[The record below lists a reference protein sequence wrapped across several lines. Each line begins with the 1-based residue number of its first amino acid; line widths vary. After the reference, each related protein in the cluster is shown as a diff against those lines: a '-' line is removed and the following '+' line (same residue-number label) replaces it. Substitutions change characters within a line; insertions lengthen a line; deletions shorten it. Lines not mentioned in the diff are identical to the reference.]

1 MHAGNGRRERQLSFP
16 ATGIISM
23 SDARDLLSV
32 GVDVGT
38 TTTQIVFS
46 RLNLQDVSRPGQI
59 PRINITGR
67 EIIYQSPIV
76 FTPLIDFETIDADR
90 LNEIM
95 RREYSAAGVNPSQV
109 ETGAVIITGETAKKK
124 NADEILRVLSGLAGE
139 FVVSVAGPNVES
151 LIAGKGAGAAEY
163 SQKNYATVTNVDIGG
178 GSANSATFHSGNL
191 IGAAA
196 MNYGGRILEIEN
208 ATGRVRHI
216 AEPATHILAD
226 IGLNLNI
233 GDTPSLDDLRRFTD
247 RMADMT
253 VELIEGTNSPL
264 AQKIYLT
271 PPVGVSGKGSVLM
284 FSGGIGHYYYNPITI
299 NSVSDATRHD
309 DVGPLL
315 AESLR
320 RHAVLNTY
328 TIVPPAETVRATVL
342 GASTQTVT
350 LSGSTIWAEREIL
363 PLKNVHVIRPI
374 FRAPENHR
382 DYSKR
387 SDPSGERSRHLHDLP
402 SKSAQVPGS
411 AVYGDTSTTPLST
424 AAPLSADVISRS
436 IAEAVTR
443 WDINLTT
450 DPFAIALELDRPLD
464 YESLMQLATGLKDFA
479 DTMPAD
485 RPLIA
490 IIERDYA
497 QALGQTVKG
506 LAPSRA
512 LLVIDQV
519 GLSEGD
525 YIDIGTPLMDGRVVP
540 LSVKTLIFYH

>member
-1 MHAGNGRRERQLSFP
+1 MAES
-16 ATGIISM
+16 
-23 SDARDLLSV
+23 RDLLSV

-38 TTTQIVFS
+38 TTTQIIFS
-46 RLNLQDVSRPGQI
+46 RLNLQDVSRAGQI
-59 PRINITGR
+59 PRINITDR
-67 EIIYQSPIV
+67 KVIYQSPIV

-90 LNEIM
+90 LNEIV
-95 RREYSAAGVNPSQV
+95 RREYAAAGVDPSQV

-124 NADEILRVLSGLAGE
+124 NADEILRALSGLAGE

-151 LIAGKGAGAAEY
+151 LIAGKGAGAADY
-163 SQKNYATVTNVDIGG
+163 SLKNYATVTNLDIGG
-178 GSANSATFHSGNL
+178 GSANSATFRTGNL

-196 MNYGGRILEIEN
+196 MNYGGRILEVEN
-208 ATGRVRHI
+208 ATGHVRHI
-216 AEPATHILAD
+216 AEPAKHILAD
-226 IGLNLNI
+226 IGLNLNV
-233 GDTPSLDDLRRFTD
+233 GDSPSLEDLRRFSD

-253 VELIEGTNSPL
+253 VELIEGTSSPL

-271 PPVGVSGKGSVLM
+271 PPVGESGKGSVLM
-284 FSGGIGHYYYNPITI
+284 FSGGIGHYYYNPIPI
-299 NSVSDATRHD
+299 HSVSDVTVHD
-309 DVGPLL
+309 DVGPLM
-315 AESLR
+315 AESLHNHR
-320 RHAVLNTY
+320 VLNTY
-328 TIVPPAETVRATVL
+328 TIVQPSETVRATVL

-363 PLKNVHVIRPI
+363 PLKNVPVTRPVL
-374 FRAPENHR
+374 P
-382 DYSKR
+382 
-387 SDPSGERSRHLHDLP
+387 PSLEP
-402 SKSAQVPGS
+402 A
-411 AVYGDTSTTPLST
+411 AV
-424 AAPLSADVISRS
+424 SRS

-443 WDINLTT
+443 WDVNLAT
-450 DPFAIALELDRPLD
+450 DPFAVALELDQPLD
-464 YESLMQLATGLKDFA
+464 YDSLTRLASGLKSFA
-479 DTMPAD
+479 DSMPAD

-506 LAPSRA
+506 LDPSRA

>member
-1 MHAGNGRRERQLSFP
+1 MFP
-16 ATGIISM
+16 M
-23 SDARDLLSV
+23 SESRDLLSV

-38 TTTQIVFS
+38 TTTQIIFS
-46 RLNLQDVSRPGQI
+46 RLNLMDVARSGQI
-59 PRINITGR
+59 PRINITDR
-67 EIIYQSPIV
+67 KVIYQSPIV
-76 FTPLIDFETIDADR
+76 FTPLIDAETIDAGR
-90 LNEIM
+90 LNEIV
-95 RREYSAAGVNPSQV
+95 RNEYVNAGVDPSQV

-124 NADEILRVLSGLAGE
+124 NADEILRALSGLAGE

-151 LIAGKGAGAAEY
+151 LIAGKGAGAADY

-178 GSANSATFHSGNL
+178 GSANSATFRTGNL

-196 MNYGGRILEIEN
+196 MNYGGRILEVEN
-208 ATGRVRHI
+208 STGRVRHI
-216 AEPATHILAD
+216 AEPAKHILND
-226 IGLNLNI
+226 IGLNLQV
-233 GDTPSLDDLRRFTD
+233 GDSPSLDDLRRFTD

-253 VELIEGTNSPL
+253 VELVEGTSSSL

-271 PPVGVSGKGSVLM
+271 PPVGDTGKGSVLM
-284 FSGGIGHYYYNPITI
+284 FSGGIGHYYYNPIPI
-299 NSVSDATRHD
+299 NSVSDATIHD

-320 RHAVLNTY
+320 KHARLNSY
-328 TIVPPAETVRATVL
+328 TIVQPSETVRATVL

-350 LSGSTIWAEREIL
+350 LSGSTIWAEKEIL
-363 PLKNVHVIRPI
+363 PLKNVPVTRPVL
-374 FRAPENHR
+374 PT
-382 DYSKR
+382 SL
-387 SDPSGERSRHLHDLP
+387 DPAS
-402 SKSAQVPGS
+402 V
-411 AVYGDTSTTPLST
+411 
-424 AAPLSADVISRS
+424 SRS
-436 IAEAVTR
+436 VSEAVSR
-443 WDINLTT
+443 WDVNLAT
-450 DPFAIALELDRPLD
+450 DPFAVALELDKALD
-464 YESLMQLATGLKDFA
+464 YESLTQLASGLKNFA
-479 DTMPAD
+479 DTMPSD

-506 LAPSRA
+506 LDPSRA

>member
-1 MHAGNGRRERQLSFP
+1 
-16 ATGIISM
+16 M
-23 SDARDLLSV
+23 SESRDLLSV

-59 PRINITGR
+59 PRINITDR
-67 EIIYQSPIV
+67 KVIYQSPIV
-76 FTPLIDFETIDADR
+76 FTPLIDFETIDADK
-90 LNEIM
+90 LKEIVH
-95 RREYSAAGVNPSQV
+95 REYAAAGVDPSQV

-124 NADEILRVLSGLAGE
+124 NADEILRALSGLAGE

-151 LIAGKGAGAAEY
+151 LIAGKGAGAAQY
-163 SQKNYATVTNVDIGG
+163 SQTNYATVTNVDIGG
-178 GSANSATFHSGNL
+178 GSANSATFRGGNL

-196 MNYGGRILEIEN
+196 MNYGGRILEVEHST
-208 ATGRVRHI
+208 ARVRYI
-216 AEPATHILAD
+216 AEPAKHILSD
-226 IGLNLNI
+226 LGLRLEI
-233 GDTPSLDDLRRFTD
+233 GDSPSLEDLRRFTD

-253 VELIEGTNSPL
+253 VELIEGASSPL

-284 FSGGIGHYYYNPITI
+284 FSGGIGHYFYNPIPI
-299 NSVSDATRHD
+299 NSVSDVTRHD

-320 RHAVLNTY
+320 QHPLLNTY

-350 LSGSTIWAEREIL
+350 LSGSTIWAESEIL
-363 PLKNVHVIRPI
+363 PLKNVPVTRP
-374 FRAPENHR
+374 ALP
-382 DYSKR
+382 
-387 SDPSGERSRHLHDLP
+387 PSLEPMS
-402 SKSAQVPGS
+402 V
-411 AVYGDTSTTPLST
+411 
-424 AAPLSADVISRS
+424 SRS
-436 IAEAVTR
+436 IADAVSR
-443 WDINLTT
+443 WDVNLAT
-450 DPFAIALELDRPLD
+450 DPFAIALELDRSLD
-464 YESLMQLATGLKDFA
+464 YQSLTQLASGLKGFA
-479 DTMPAD
+479 DSMPND

-506 LAPSRA
+506 MDPSRA

>member
-1 MHAGNGRRERQLSFP
+1 MAES
-16 ATGIISM
+16 
-23 SDARDLLSV
+23 RDLLSV

-38 TTTQIVFS
+38 TTTQIIFS

-59 PRINITGR
+59 PRINITDR
-67 EIIYQSPIV
+67 KVIYQSPIV
-76 FTPLIDFETIDADR
+76 FTPLIDFDTIDADR
-90 LNEIM
+90 LEEIV
-95 RREYSAAGVNPSQV
+95 RREYSTAGVDPSQV

-124 NADEILRVLSGLAGE
+124 NADEILRALSGLAGE

-163 SQKNYATVTNVDIGG
+163 SQKNYAVVTNVDIGG
-178 GSANSATFHSGNL
+178 GSANSATFRSGNL

-196 MNYGGRILEIEN
+196 MNYGGRILEVEN
-208 ATGRVRHI
+208 STGRIRHI
-216 AEPATHILAD
+216 AEPAKHILND
-226 IGLNLNI
+226 IGLAVNV
-233 GDTPSLDDLRRFTD
+233 GDSPTLEDLRRFTE

-253 VELIEGTNSPL
+253 IELIEGTSSPL

-271 PPVGVSGKGSVLM
+271 PPVGASGKGSVLM
-284 FSGGIGHYYYNPITI
+284 FSGGIGHYYYNPISI

-320 RHAVLNTY
+320 KHPVLNTY
-328 TIVPPAETVRATVL
+328 TIAQPSETVRATVL

-350 LSGSTIWAEREIL
+350 LSGSTIWAESEIL
-363 PLKNVHVIRPI
+363 PLKNVPVIRPV
-374 FRAPENHR
+374 
-382 DYSKR
+382 
-387 SDPSGERSRHLHDLP
+387 LP
-402 SKSAQVPGS
+402 ASLEPAF
-411 AVYGDTSTTPLST
+411 
-424 AAPLSADVISRS
+424 ISRS
-436 IAEAVTR
+436 VSEAVTR
-443 WDINLTT
+443 WDVNLAT
-450 DPFAIALELDRPLD
+450 DPFAVALELDRSLD
-464 YESLMQLATGLKDFA
+464 FQLLTQLAGGLNEFA
-479 DTMPAD
+479 NTMPGN
-485 RPLIA
+485 RPLIV

-506 LAPSRA
+506 LAPARA

>member
-1 MHAGNGRRERQLSFP
+1 MPDSRA
-16 ATGIISM
+16 
-23 SDARDLLSV
+23 LLSV

-38 TTTQIVFS
+38 TTTQVIFS
-46 RLNLQDVSRPGQI
+46 RLNLQDVSRAGQI
-59 PRINITGR
+59 PRINITDR
-67 EIIYQSPIV
+67 KVIYQSPIV
-76 FTPLIDFETIDADR
+76 FTPLVDADTIDADK
-90 LNEIM
+90 LNQIV
-95 RREYSAAGVNPSQV
+95 RGEYLNAGVDPSQV

-124 NADEILRVLSGLAGE
+124 NADEILRALSGLAGE

-163 SQKNYATVTNVDIGG
+163 SQTNYAIVTNVDIGG
-178 GSANSATFHSGNL
+178 GSANSATFRAGEL

-196 MNYGGRILEIEN
+196 MNYGGRILEIDH
-208 ATGRVRHI
+208 ASGRVRHL
-216 AEPATHILAD
+216 AEPAKHILND
-226 IGLNLNI
+226 MGLNLNV
-233 GDTPSLDDLRRFTD
+233 GDAPSLDDLHRFTD

-253 VELIEGTNSPL
+253 VELIEGTSSPL

-271 PPVGVSGKGSVLM
+271 PPVGASGKGSVLM
-284 FSGGIGHYYYNPITI
+284 FSGGIGHYYYNPLPIH
-299 NSVSDATRHD
+299 SVSDATIHG

-320 RHAVLNTY
+320 KQPVLSTY

-363 PLKNVHVIRPI
+363 PLKNVPVIRP
-374 FRAPENHR
+374 A
-382 DYSKR
+382 
-387 SDPSGERSRHLHDLP
+387 LP
-402 SKSAQVPGS
+402 SSLEPA
-411 AVYGDTSTTPLST
+411 AV
-424 AAPLSADVISRS
+424 ARS
-436 IAEAVTR
+436 ISEAVIR
-443 WDINLTT
+443 WDVNLAT
-450 DPFAIALELDRPLD
+450 DPFAVALELDRALD
-464 YESLMQLATGLKDFA
+464 YESLTQLANGLKEFSN
-479 DTMPAD
+479 TMPGE
-485 RPLIA
+485 RPLIV

-525 YIDIGTPLMDGRVVP
+525 YIDIGAPLMDGRVVP

>member
-1 MHAGNGRRERQLSFP
+1 
-16 ATGIISM
+16 M
-23 SDARDLLSV
+23 SDSRSLLSV

-46 RLNLQDVSRPGQI
+46 RLNLQDVSRAGQI
-59 PRINITGR
+59 PRINITDR
-67 EIIYQSPIV
+67 KVIYQSPIV
-76 FTPLIDFETIDADR
+76 FTPLLDAETIDAEK
-90 LNEIM
+90 LNQIV
-95 RREYSAAGVNPSQV
+95 RSEYVRAGVDPSQV

-124 NADEILRVLSGLAGE
+124 NADEILRALSGLAGE

-163 SQKNYATVTNVDIGG
+163 SQTNYAAVTNVDIGG
-178 GSANSATFHSGNL
+178 GSANSATFESGHL
-191 IGAAA
+191 VGAAA
-196 MNYGGRILEIEN
+196 MNYGGRILEIDP
-208 ATGRVRHI
+208 ATGAVRHI
-216 AEPATHILAD
+216 AEPAHHILDD
-226 IGLNLNI
+226 IGSRLAV
-233 GDTPSLDDLRRFTD
+233 GDAPSLEELRRFTD

-253 VELIEGTNSPL
+253 VELIEGTASPL

-271 PPVGVSGKGSVLM
+271 PPVGRSGKGSILM
-284 FSGGIGHYYYNPITI
+284 FSGGVGHYYYNQIPLH
-299 NSVSDATRHD
+299 SVSAVTVHG

-320 RHAVLNTY
+320 SHPVLNSY
-328 TIVPPAETVRATVL
+328 DVVSPAETMRATVL

-350 LSGSTIWAEREIL
+350 LSGSTIWAESEIL
-363 PLKNVHVIRPI
+363 PLKNVPVIRPVLP
-374 FRAPENHR
+374 ASLEPAAV
-382 DYSKR
+382 S
-387 SDPSGERSRHLHDLP
+387 SR
-402 SKSAQVPGS
+402 
-411 AVYGDTSTTPLST
+411 
-424 AAPLSADVISRS
+424 

-443 WDINLTT
+443 WDVNVTT
-450 DPFAIALELDRPLD
+450 DPFAVALELEHALD
-464 YESLMQLATGLKDFA
+464 YDSLTSLAAGLKSFSE
-479 DTMPAD
+479 TMPGD
-485 RPLIA
+485 RPLIV

-506 LAPSRA
+506 LASSRS

>member
-1 MHAGNGRRERQLSFP
+1 
-16 ATGIISM
+16 M
-23 SDARDLLSV
+23 SDSRELLSV

-38 TTTQIVFS
+38 TTTQIIFS

-59 PRINITGR
+59 PRIDITDR
-67 EIIYQSPIV
+67 NVIYQSPIV
-76 FTPLIDFETIDADR
+76 FTPLIDAETIDADR
-90 LNEIM
+90 LNQIV
-95 RREYSAAGVNPSQV
+95 RREYAAAGINPNQV

-124 NADEILRVLSGLAGE
+124 NADEILRALSGLAGE

-163 SQKNYATVTNVDIGG
+163 SQKNYATVTNVDVGG
-178 GSANSATFHSGNL
+178 GSANSATFRAGNL

-208 ATGRVRHI
+208 STGRVRHI
-216 AEPATHILAD
+216 AEPAKHILND
-226 IGLNLNI
+226 IGLQLEI
-233 GDTPSLDDLRRFTD
+233 GDSPSLEDLRRFTD

-253 VELIEGTNSPL
+253 VELIEGTSSPL

-271 PPVGVSGKGSVLM
+271 PPVGASGKGSVLM
-284 FSGGIGHYYYNPITI
+284 FSGGIGHYYYNPVPI
-299 NSVSDATRHD
+299 NSVSDVTRHD

-320 RHAVLNTY
+320 NHAVLNTY

-350 LSGSTIWAEREIL
+350 LSGSTIWAESEIL
-363 PLKNVHVIRPI
+363 PLKNVPVIRPI
-374 FRAPENHR
+374 FRAE
-382 DYSKR
+382 R
-387 SDPSGERSRHLHDLP
+387 SEPTGERSRSAEVV
-402 SKSAQVPGS
+402 SKG
-411 AVYGDTSTTPLST
+411 
-424 AAPLSADVISRS
+424 

-443 WDINLTT
+443 WDVNLAT

-464 YESLMQLATGLKDFA
+464 YESLTQLATGLKDFA
-479 DTMPAD
+479 NTMPSD

-506 LAPSRA
+506 LDPSRS

>member
-1 MHAGNGRRERQLSFP
+1 MADS
-16 ATGIISM
+16 
-23 SDARDLLSV
+23 RDLLSV

-59 PRINITGR
+59 PRINITDR
-67 EIIYQSPIV
+67 KVIYQSPIV
-76 FTPLIDFETIDADR
+76 FTPLVDSETIDADK
-90 LNEIM
+90 LNQIV
-95 RREYSAAGVNPSQV
+95 RSEYSSAGVEPSQV

-124 NADEILRVLSGLAGE
+124 NADEILRALSGLAGE

-151 LIAGKGAGAAEY
+151 LIAGKGAGAAQH
-163 SQKNYATVTNVDIGG
+163 SQTNFATVTNVDIGG
-178 GSANSATFHSGNL
+178 GSANSATFRSGNL

-196 MNYGGRILEIEN
+196 MNYGGRILEIEHSS
-208 ATGRVRHI
+208 GVVRHI
-216 AEPATHILAD
+216 ADPARRILED
-226 IGLNLNI
+226 IGLRLET
-233 GDTPSLDDLRRFTD
+233 GDLASLEDLRRFTD

-284 FSGGIGHYYYNPITI
+284 LSGGIGHYYYNPIPI
-299 NSVSDATRHD
+299 NSVSDATIHD

-320 RHAVLNTY
+320 KHAALNSY
-328 TIVPPAETVRATVL
+328 SIVPPAETVRATVL

-350 LSGSTIWAEREIL
+350 LSGSTIWAEKEIL
-363 PLKNVHVIRPI
+363 PLKNVPVIRPTI
-374 FRAPENHR
+374 TGRDDLAPTFV
-382 DYSKR
+382 SQSI
-387 SDPSGERSRHLHDLP
+387 SD
-402 SKSAQVPGS
+402 
-411 AVYGDTSTTPLST
+411 
-424 AAPLSADVISRS
+424 
-436 IAEAVTR
+436 AVTR
-443 WDINLTT
+443 WDVNLAT
-450 DPFAIALELDRPLD
+450 DPFAIALELDKSLD
-464 YESLMQLATGLKDFA
+464 YESLTQLANGLNDFA
-479 DTMPAD
+479 NTMPSD
-485 RPLIA
+485 RLLIA

-525 YIDIGTPLMDGRVVP
+525 YIDIGAPLMDGRVVP

>member
-1 MHAGNGRRERQLSFP
+1 MADS
-16 ATGIISM
+16 
-23 SDARDLLSV
+23 RDLLSV

-59 PRINITGR
+59 PRINITDR
-67 EIIYQSPIV
+67 KVIYQSPIV
-76 FTPLIDFETIDADR
+76 FTPLKDFETIDADR
-90 LNEIM
+90 LNEIV
-95 RREYSAAGVNPSQV
+95 RREYGAAGVDPSQV

-124 NADEILRVLSGLAGE
+124 NADEILRALSGLAGE

-151 LIAGKGAGAAEY
+151 LIAGKGAGAAGY
-163 SQKNYATVTNVDIGG
+163 SQKNYAVVTNIDIGG
-178 GSANSATFHSGNL
+178 GSANSATFRTGNL

-196 MNYGGRILEIEN
+196 MNYGGRILEVEH

-216 AEPATHILAD
+216 AEPAKRILED
-226 IGLNLNI
+226 IGMRLEI
-233 GDTPSLDDLRRFTD
+233 GDSPSLDDLRRFTD

-253 VELIEGTNSPL
+253 VELIEGTSSPL

-271 PPVGVSGKGSVLM
+271 PPVGESGKGSVLM
-284 FSGGIGHYYYNPITI
+284 FSGGIGHYYYNPIPI
-299 NSVSDATRHD
+299 NSVGDVTIHD

-320 RHAVLNTY
+320 KHAILNTY
-328 TIVPPAETVRATVL
+328 TIVPPSETVRATVL

-363 PLKNVHVIRPI
+363 PLKNVPVIRP
-374 FRAPENHR
+374 A
-382 DYSKR
+382 
-387 SDPSGERSRHLHDLP
+387 LP
-402 SKSAQVPGS
+402 STLEPASV
-411 AVYGDTSTTPLST
+411 
-424 AAPLSADVISRS
+424 SRS
-436 IAEAVTR
+436 VSDAVSR
-443 WDINLTT
+443 WDVNLAT
-450 DPFAIALELDRPLD
+450 DPFAVAIELDKSLD
-464 YESLMQLATGLKDFA
+464 YQLLTQLASGLKDFA
-479 DTMPAD
+479 DTMPGD
-485 RPLIA
+485 RPLVV

>member
-1 MHAGNGRRERQLSFP
+1 MAES
-16 ATGIISM
+16 
-23 SDARDLLSV
+23 RDLLSV

-38 TTTQIVFS
+38 TTTQIIFS
-46 RLNLQDVSRPGQI
+46 RLNLQDVSRAGQI
-59 PRINITGR
+59 PRINITDR
-67 EIIYQSPIV
+67 KVIYQSPIV

-90 LNEIM
+90 LNEIV
-95 RREYSAAGVNPSQV
+95 RREYAAAGVDPSQV

-124 NADEILRVLSGLAGE
+124 NADEILRALSGLAGE

-151 LIAGKGAGAAEY
+151 LIAGKGAGAADY
-163 SQKNYATVTNVDIGG
+163 SLKNYATVTNLDIGG
-178 GSANSATFHSGNL
+178 GSANSATFRTGNL

-196 MNYGGRILEIEN
+196 MNYGGRILEVEN

-216 AEPATHILAD
+216 AEPAKHILAD
-226 IGLNLNI
+226 IGLNLNV
-233 GDTPSLDDLRRFTD
+233 GDSPSLEDLRRFSD

-253 VELIEGTNSPL
+253 MELIEGTSSPL

-271 PPVGVSGKGSVLM
+271 PPVGESGRGSVLM
-284 FSGGIGHYYYNPITI
+284 FSGGIGHYYYNPIPI
-299 NSVSDATRHD
+299 HSVSDVTVHD

-320 RHAVLNTY
+320 NHRVLNTY
-328 TIVPPAETVRATVL
+328 TIVQPSETVRATVL

-363 PLKNVHVIRPI
+363 PLKNVPVTRP
-374 FRAPENHR
+374 ALP
-382 DYSKR
+382 
-387 SDPSGERSRHLHDLP
+387 PSLEP
-402 SKSAQVPGS
+402 A
-411 AVYGDTSTTPLST
+411 AVSQ
-424 AAPLSADVISRS
+424 S

-443 WDINLTT
+443 WDVNLAT
-450 DPFAIALELDRPLD
+450 DPFAVALELDQPLD
-464 YESLMQLATGLKDFA
+464 YDSLTRLASGLKSFA
-479 DTMPAD
+479 DSMPAD

-506 LAPSRA
+506 LDPSRA

>member
-1 MHAGNGRRERQLSFP
+1 MADS
-16 ATGIISM
+16 
-23 SDARDLLSV
+23 RDLLSV

-38 TTTQIVFS
+38 TTTQIIFS

-59 PRINITGR
+59 PRINITDR
-67 EIIYQSPIV
+67 KVIYQSPIV
-76 FTPLIDFETIDADR
+76 ITPLKDFDTIDADK
-90 LNEIM
+90 LNEIV
-95 RREYSAAGVNPSQV
+95 RREYFAAGVDPSQV

-124 NADEILRVLSGLAGE
+124 NADEILRALSGLAGE

-151 LIAGKGAGAAEY
+151 LIAGKGAGAADY
-163 SQKNYATVTNVDIGG
+163 SQKNYAVVTNIDIGG
-178 GSANSATFHSGNL
+178 GSANSATFRSGNL

-196 MNYGGRILEIEN
+196 MNYGGRILEVEH
-208 ATGRVRHI
+208 ASGRVRHI
-216 AEPATHILAD
+216 AEPAKHILAD
-226 IGLNLNI
+226 IGLNFNV
-233 GDTPSLDDLRRFTD
+233 GDAPSLEDLRRFTD

-253 VELIEGTNSPL
+253 VELIEGTSSAL
-264 AQKIYLT
+264 AKKIYLT
-271 PPVGVSGKGSVLM
+271 PPVGDTGIGSVLM
-284 FSGGIGHYYYNPITI
+284 FSGGIGHYYYSPIAI
-299 NSVSDATRHD
+299 NSVSDATIHD

-320 RHAVLNTY
+320 KHARLNSY
-328 TIVPPAETVRATVL
+328 TIVPPSETVRATVL

-350 LSGSTIWAEREIL
+350 LSGSTIWAEKEIL
-363 PLKNVHVIRPI
+363 PLKNVPVTRPT
-374 FRAPENHR
+374 
-382 DYSKR
+382 
-387 SDPSGERSRHLHDLP
+387 LP
-402 SKSAQVPGS
+402 SSLEPA
-411 AVYGDTSTTPLST
+411 AV
-424 AAPLSADVISRS
+424 ARS
-436 IAEAVTR
+436 ITEAVTR
-443 WDINLTT
+443 WDVNLAT
-450 DPFAIALELDRPLD
+450 DPFAVALELNNALN
-464 YESLMQLATGLKDFA
+464 YESLTQLANGLKLFA
-479 DTMPAD
+479 DTMPSD